1 MPYEIRPQDGQFL
14 VVDDSGKT
22 VGTHP
27 TRKQALEQQRALYAN
42 VQDTETKELSLQ
54 EFQDR
59 VFRAFN
65 EQFPTF

>member
-27 TRKQALEQQRALYAN
+27 TRKQALIIVTRKQGNIVTGKQGNIGTGKQGNIVTGKQGNIGAG
-42 VQDTETKELSLQ
+42 
-54 EFQDR
+54 
-59 VFRAFN
+59 
-65 EQFPTF
+65 